1 MQTRSQTAAQTAQP
15 PKQAAY
21 AQSSNPVSHTPQ
33 EQRAGTE
40 TSRQHGDTV
49 GAIKRTAESQ
59 PSSDEARAR
68 LSAQHQQHEQELHNV
83 PDVDLEYGVEEQP
96 AEGYIAD
103 AVQRK
108 GMGMQ
113 RAQAGA
119 HAGPVGSAGGPGHPG
134 FGEADDLA
142 ANLGSKRA
150 EHDRIL
156 GEKVGSSPGEP
167 GADAEVAEREAV
179 RREKL
184 ERDEKLDVEE
194 AVKEAT
200 GDPVVS
206 AE

>member
-1 MQTRSQTAAQTAQP
+1 MQTRSQTQDQPSQP

-21 AQSSNPVSHTPQ
+21 AQSSNPVTHTPQ
-33 EQRAGTE
+33 EQRATE
-40 TSRQHGDTV
+40 PVRHHGDTI
-49 GAIKRTAESQ
+49 GTIKRTAESN
-59 PSSDEARAR
+59 PSSDEERAR
-68 LSAQHQQHEQELHNV
+68 LSAQHQQHERQLHNA
-83 PDVDLEYGVEEQP
+83 PDVDLEYGVEQQP

-142 ANLGSKRA
+142 ANLGAKRV

-156 GEKVGSSPGEP
+156 GDRVGRSPPEP
-167 GADAEVAEREAV
+167 EGEVAEREAA
-179 RREKL
+179 RRRKL
-184 ERDEKLDVEE
+184 EQDEKLDVEG
-194 AVKEAT
+194 AVKQAT
-200 GDPVVS
+200 GDPVVGK
-206 AE
+206 